1 MDRRRK
7 RLSSEEPGVL
17 FAEHNR
23 GGSQRVI
30 EALLRRPSSTI
41 CLELARGRQEDCSV
55 ARNQGGLFM
64 ISAVRDPDAR
74 ASWPCGEMHRFVHDH
89 IVHRR
94 WSPKQI
100 SLRLRLMNQRDPST
114 LVSHETI

>member
-1 MDRRRK
+1 MGRRRK

-74 ASWPCGEMHRFVHDH
+74 ASWPWVARCTGSFTITSFIAAGPPSRFRSDCG
-89 IVHRR
+89 
-94 WSPKQI
+94 S
-100 SLRLRLMNQRDPST
+100 
-114 LVSHETI
+114 